1 MAQRILA
8 TQSQLI
14 ELAGRQ
20 RMLNQRLVKDLLLE
34 KSGWDADHRR
44 SLALLQRTATAL
56 ARGGVIQVAGGNEL
70 EIPRPA
76 LPQLAE
82 LYEKQLTV
90 LATMEAQSQRA
101 NAVPQTDPSFRD
113 TMTTLLELSTSFHG
127 VANDAVQTLSAQTTG
142 EITIITKNMGQ
153 HTARLQSSG
162 QEMASRTGALSQGS
176 ADQAAAIEQISASI
190 NEIAGNTS
198 QNADSAAKASG
209 ILARTET
216 SAVAGEAKVNSMATS
231 MAGISEAAQKI
242 SRIIKVIDEIAFQTN
257 LLALNAAVEAA
268 RAGVHGKGFAVVAE
282 EVRNLANRSA
292 NAAKETTGII
302 EDTVKKVNEGNQ
314 IAKDA
319 IAAFHEIVQQ
329 VSNSTTLVKEI
340 AVASQDQ
347 SRNIKEVS
355 QGMSRINTVVIDN
368 ARAADSLT
376 TTVHDLLE
384 QSLRLSQELITLEE
398 RC

>member
-1 MAQRILA
+1 MANRFA
-8 TQSQLI
+8 ASQAQLVD
-14 ELAGRQ
+14 LAGRQ
-20 RMLNQRLVKDLLLE
+20 RMLNQRLVKEVLLQS
-34 KSGWDADHRR
+34 SGWDADYRR
-44 SLALLQRTATAL
+44 TLTLLQRTAQVL
-56 ARGGVIQVAGGNEL
+56 GRGGVIQVAGGNEM
-70 EIPRPA
+70 EITSSP
-76 LPQLAE
+76 LPQLTG
-82 LYEKQLTV
+82 LFEKQSSVLTTLETQLRQV
-90 LATMEAQSQRA
+90 TEVASS
-101 NAVPQTDPSFRD
+101 DPSFRD
-113 TMTTLLELSTSFHG
+113 HMKILLELSADFHG
-127 VANDAVQTLSAQTTG
+127 IANEAVQMLAAQTSG
-142 EITIITKNMGQ
+142 ENKVIMKNMGQ
-153 HTARLQSSG
+153 QTLNLQTSG
-162 QEMASRTGALSQGS
+162 QDMADRTGALSQGS

-198 QNADSAAKASG
+198 QNAESAEKASS
-209 ILARTET
+209 ILANTET

-231 MAGISEAAQKI
+231 MSGISDAAQKI

-302 EDTVKKVNEGNQ
+302 EDTVKKVNEGDQ
-314 IAKDA
+314 IAKEA
-319 IAAFHEIVQQ
+319 IAAFNEIVQQ

-355 QGMSRINTVVIDN
+355 QGMGRINTVVIDN
-368 ARAADSLT
+368 ARAAESLT
-376 TTVHDLLE
+376 TTVQELQE
-384 QSLRLSQELITLEE
+384 MSLRLSQDLIILEG